1 MVTVFQFSMLRP
13 LINVHFGS
21 AILHV
26 SSIVTDFVVVAAGDI
41 EAFIMLKRKTDRKVK
56 LCPTSDTLFHTLKFC
71 NV

>member
-1 MVTVFQFSMLRP
+1 MVTVLQFSMVRP

-26 SSIVTDFVVVAAGDI
+26 SIVTDFVVVAAGDI

-56 LCPTSDTLFHTLKFC
+56 LYPTSDTLFHTLKFC